1 MLLKSIA
8 LFAAGVTA
16 ANSGWTIPEGQP
28 NGVYSVSVD
37 SSGKAT
43 HTFIRDLIAP
53 DHIEAPSKE
62 RRALGNSAKL
72 NIERDLNGPYSI
84 TCGGYEMDRG
94 DCDGA
99 VANLKNQC
107 GGGASVGGN
116 LDYYAIDN
124 SVVAY
129 FCNFNSG
136 ATNCYFFDA
145 ADAYQLIT
153 GTCGLYQAGWDSLT
167 AYYAPNGG
175 PNYVSYGYE
184 NLGGNDFC
192 GRGTNGKI

>member
-16 ANSGWTIPEGQP
+16 ASSGWTIPEGQP

-53 DHIEAPSKE
+53 DHIEAPNKE

-72 NIERDLNGPYSI
+72 NIERDLNGPYTI
-84 TCGGYEMDRG
+84 TCGGYEMDQG

-107 GGGASVGGN
+107 GGGATVGGN

-153 GTCGLYQAGWDSLT
+153 GSCGLYQAGWDSLT

-184 NLGGNDFC
+184 NFGGNDFC